1 MDVDILIIGAG
12 PAGMAAGQYSARSGY
27 STLIIDP
34 MGPGGQLLFIDAIEN
49 YPGTEKIS
57 GYILSERMEKQCA
70 EFGVE
75 IEYQRA
81 LSIRKDNNL
90 FYTKTDEREIVSK
103 AVIVATGATHK
114 HLNVKGEEEYR
125 GKGVSYCATCDGP
138 FFKGKKVIVAGGG
151 DTALTDALYLSAM
164 CSEVVIV
171 HRRDTF
177 RAQKILQDR
186 VREKENIS
194 LIMGE
199 TITEIKGDGREVT
212 SVLLSSGREIDT
224 AGVFVFVGMTP
235 ASMLVSPL
243 LELDNGFIKTDSQ
256 NRTSLPG
263 LFAAGDVTTTS
274 FRQVVT
280 ATADG
285 ARASHSADEYIQSLK
300 K

>member
-81 LSIRKDNNL
+81 LSIKKENGL

-243 LELDNGFIKTDSQ
+243 LELDNGFIKTNSQ
-256 NRTSLPG
+256 NRTSMPG

>member
-81 LSIRKDNNL
+81 LSIKKENGL

-171 HRRDTF
+171 HRRDAF

-194 LIMGE
+194 LVMGE

>member
-1 MDVDILIIGAG
+1 MEVDILVIGAG

-27 STLIIDP
+27 SCLIIDP

-57 GYILSERMEKQCA
+57 GYILSERMEKQCS
-70 EFGVE
+70 EFGVP

-81 LSIRKDNNL
+81 LSIKEENNL
-90 FYTKTDEREIVSK
+90 FHIQTDETEIVSK
-103 AVIVATGATHK
+103 AVIIATGATHK
-114 HLNVKGEEEYR
+114 HLGVKGEEEYR

-151 DTALTDALYLSAM
+151 DTALTDALYLSSM
-164 CSEVVIV
+164 CSEVIIV
-171 HRRDTF
+171 HRRDSF
-177 RAQKILQDR
+177 RAQKVLQDR
-186 VREKENIS
+186 VREKNNIS
-194 LIMGE
+194 LVMGE
-199 TITEIKGDGREVT
+199 SIAEIKGNGREVT
-212 SVLLSSGREIDT
+212 AVLLSGGTEIET
-224 AGVFVFVGMTP
+224 SGVFVFVGMTP
-235 ASMLVSPL
+235 TSELVSPL
-243 LELDNGFIKTDSQ
+243 LELENGFIKTDSR
-256 NRTSLPG
+256 NRTTMPG
-263 LFAAGDVTTTS
+263 IFAAGDVTTTS

>member
-194 LIMGE
+194 LVMGE

>member
-81 LSIRKDNNL
+81 LSIKKENGL

-194 LIMGE
+194 LVMGE

-235 ASMLVSPL
+235 ASMLVSHL

>member
-81 LSIRKDNNL
+81 LSIKKENGL

>member
-194 LIMGE
+194 LVMGE

-235 ASMLVSPL
+235 ASMLVTPL

-285 ARASHSADEYIQSLK
+285 ARASHSADEYIQSLTK
-300 K
+300 

>member
-81 LSIRKDNNL
+81 LSIKKENGL

-194 LIMGE
+194 LVMGE

-235 ASMLVSPL
+235 ASMLVTPL

-285 ARASHSADEYIQSLK
+285 ARASHSADEYIQSLTK
-300 K
+300 